1 MSGIPN
7 SATYKVIKEVLG
19 IWNGG
24 GKATFADLE
33 LSIKKRLKQSLE
45 TVKKVQMI
53 NNNAQASEKEGQ
65 LARKTETIW
74 LTIKTPGSQTLEI
87 LTVYHPPRNDPQS
100 DSRLLEE
107 LETIS
112 IRPNVMIMGDFN
124 APNIDWNLTSA
135 PGSEFNFDRRLLKSV
150 QRSHLTQYVSSPTRL
165 REGQLANCLDLV
177 LTKAPESVDVVN
189 CLPPLGKSDHVVL
202 QWEYSLFSV
211 PDQSMVIGRNIWRG
225 DFGQM
230 RLDMRRRD
238 WKPALT
244 GCVLKDWLELKAVL
258 NELITRYCPMSKKK
272 ITSRPRWLKCSLKVE
287 VNRKQRLWKAYLR
300 DKTNDSMNKYK
311 AQRNRVKCLVYKTRQ
326 DFEGN
331 LLNYAGENPKLFFN
345 YIRQSSRNRDPI
357 PMIKRDD
364 GVELYKDDEKAEHL
378 SRFFQSVFTKD
389 VAVPADHY
397 NVDDVPT
404 IDSDV
409 LTKAI
414 VQQELLKLKEAKS
427 PGPDEIPAKLLKEL
441 ATELAEPLCLLFQ
454 ASLDEGRLPP
464 EWKTAWI
471 SPIHKS
477 GSRASANNY
486 RPVSLTSICC
496 KVMER
501 IIKRE
506 LMRFLGQHHLLSN
519 AQHGFRRGRSCLTN
533 LLYCLEQ
540 WTRAIDEGNVVHV
553 AYIDFKKA
561 FDSVPHQL
569 LLYKLSRIGVRGKL
583 LKWIENFLIGRS
595 QTVRLGGQQSAEVTV
610 TSGVPQGS
618 VLGPILFLIYIDD
631 CIHGLDC
638 DIAMFADDIKLW
650 TVIRNEDDEA
660 KLQANLDRLE
670 QWSGYWLLPS
680 NVSKCNILRIGR
692 TSSAHR
698 QTYYLNH
705 TPLPVVE
712 VQKDL
717 GETTPSVHLLALNSH
732 LWLRVAGLCSAATPG
747 ATASTGGP
755 NQPIP
760 LLRHLLLHLPPVA
773 PLDVTRLAGQSE
785 EQPTGT
791 EDGASDTRIG
801 ALQGEH
807 RRTQR
812 DPILRTRPT
821 GGGGCVLHL
830 LLEWSPQGQETRRGC
845 RLRHPERH
853 RGTTTLSAAGHQRSP
868 DEPPSTSPAGR
879 QIRHHHQRLRPPM
892 TSPDAARDKFYEDL
906 HALLATVSKA
916 DTTPPHSD
924 EHVILSTGARERHLE
939 ASSVASVAPAGL
951 CPRPEA
957 RSARGAG
964 AKAIAGADV
973 WTDHRLVI
981 SKMRI
986 RLQPHRRPQGKRT
999 PRKLNTAFSSLPAHH
1014 LHFSNELAQRLDN
1027 LPIGAAAEAVD
1038 VAAENASVENRWRQL
1053 PYTVQSTALAVFGRA
1068 RRQHQDW
1075 FDDNDAVISNLL
1087 AEKNRL
1093 HKAYVDH
1100 PTADNKAAFYRSRR
1114 HLQQRLREMQDAWTA
1129 RKAEEIQGYAD
1140 RNEWKNFFS
1149 AIKAV
1154 YGPPTKGT
1162 APLLSAD
1169 GSTLLTEKTQ
1179 ILQRWA
1185 EHFQGVLSRTSTIS
1199 DAAIDRLPQVETN
1212 VDLDLPPPLQETIMA
1227 VQQLSS
1233 GKAPGSDAIPAEI
1246 YKHGGPQLM
1255 GHLTALFYE
1264 MWRQGEVPQH
1274 FKDATIV
1281 HLYKR
1286 EENRQVCDN
1295 HRGISLLNI
1304 AGKIFARI
1312 LPNRLNNHLEKGL
1325 LPESQCGF
1333 RRHRGTTDMIF
1344 AARQLQ
1350 EKCQEMRTHL

>member
-1 MSGIPN
+1 MTRHDTNPPQKCSKQTITAPHNETKGKQTINNKTQTVHMQLRSHQKKKLNQNGLMTEKGETEIGRLRSPRRKDLPRVEKQCSSEQSTETSSARVDTDAANANNLFIDIKDRSSIATNTMPLVQEKVPGVDGNQNIVMNGSPGTPMAPTSRNKDRPLREQCLVIQGLQEPHVDTPKERVLADLGLFQGLLNTMLQPDEEVSVLKAFRLGKRTTEPAIPPHPRPLKIVLSCKEHVDLILSRRFGLKYSHQGVFFSAGLHTTGADKTPTVSPGAKAASKEWRKKPGYLQHLHNRATVPVYMDTARAYVATAESIDKGGVIAGLPKAKKLKCLYSNAQSLLSKLDELKIYVNQTLPDVISITETWLSASVDDREVALSGYHLFRKDR
-7 SATYKVIKEVLG
+7 SG
-19 IWNGG
+19 RQGG
-24 GKATFADLE
+24 GVLTY
-33 LSIKKRLKQSLE
+33 
-45 TVKKVQMI
+45 VKYGLF
-53 NNNAQASEKEGQ
+53 ASEKEGQ
-65 LARKTETIW
+65 LARTTETLW
-74 LTIKTPGSQTLEI
+74 LTIKTPGSQPLEI
-87 LTVYHPPRNDPQS
+87 LMVYRPPRNDPQS
-100 DSRLLEE
+100 DSSLLEE

-150 QRSHLTQYVSSPTRL
+150 QRSHLTQHVSSPTTL

-300 DKTNDSMNKYK
+300 DKTNDSMNRYK
-311 AQRNRVKCLVYKTRQ
+311 AQRNRVKCLVYKARQ

-345 YIRQSSRNRDPI
+345 YIRQSTRNRDPI

-364 GVELYKDDEKAEHL
+364 GVELYKDDEKTEHL
-378 SRFFQSVFTKD
+378 SRFFQSVFTRD

-397 NVDDVPT
+397 NVDDVPK
-404 IDSDV
+404 IDSVV

-441 ATELAEPLCLLFQ
+441 VTELAEPLCLLFQ

-496 KVMER
+496 KVMGR

-506 LMRFLGQHHLLSN
+506 LMRFLEQHHLLSN

-540 WTRAIDEGNVVHV
+540 WTRSIDEGNVVHV

-583 LKWIENFLIGRS
+583 LKWIENFLVGRS

-610 TSGVPQGS
+610 MSGVPQGS

-631 CIHGLDC
+631 CIHDLDC

-670 QWSGYWLLPS
+670 QWSGYWHLPF

-692 TSSAHR
+692 TSTAHR

-717 GETTPSVHLLALNSH
+717 GV
-732 LWLRVAGLCSAATPG
+732 
-747 ATASTGGP
+747 
-755 NQPIP
+755 
-760 LLRHLLLHLPPVA
+760 
-773 PLDVTRLAGQSE
+773 
-785 EQPTGT
+785 
-791 EDGASDTRIG
+791 
-801 ALQGEH
+801 
-807 RRTQR
+807 
-812 DPILRTRPT
+812 
-821 GGGGCVLHL
+821 
-830 LLEWSPQGQETRRGC
+830 
-845 RLRHPERH
+845 
-853 RGTTTLSAAGHQRSP
+853 
-868 DEPPSTSPAGR
+868 
-879 QIRHHHQRLRPPM
+879 
-892 TSPDAARDKFYEDL
+892 
-906 HALLATVSKA
+906 
-916 DTTPPHSD
+916 
-924 EHVILSTGARERHLE
+924 
-939 ASSVASVAPAGL
+939 
-951 CPRPEA
+951 
-957 RSARGAG
+957 
-964 AKAIAGADV
+964 
-973 WTDHRLVI
+973 
-981 SKMRI
+981 
-986 RLQPHRRPQGKRT
+986 
-999 PRKLNTAFSSLPAHH
+999 
-1014 LHFSNELAQRLDN
+1014 
-1027 LPIGAAAEAVD
+1027 
-1038 VAAENASVENRWRQL
+1038 
-1053 PYTVQSTALAVFGRA
+1053 
-1068 RRQHQDW
+1068 
-1075 FDDNDAVISNLL
+1075 
-1087 AEKNRL
+1087 
-1093 HKAYVDH
+1093 
-1100 PTADNKAAFYRSRR
+1100 
-1114 HLQQRLREMQDAWTA
+1114 
-1129 RKAEEIQGYAD
+1129 
-1140 RNEWKNFFS
+1140 
-1149 AIKAV
+1149 
-1154 YGPPTKGT
+1154 
-1162 APLLSAD
+1162 
-1169 GSTLLTEKTQ
+1169 
-1179 ILQRWA
+1179 
-1185 EHFQGVLSRTSTIS
+1185 
-1199 DAAIDRLPQVETN
+1199 
-1212 VDLDLPPPLQETIMA
+1212 
-1227 VQQLSS
+1227 
-1233 GKAPGSDAIPAEI
+1233 
-1246 YKHGGPQLM
+1246 
-1255 GHLTALFYE
+1255 
-1264 MWRQGEVPQH
+1264 
-1274 FKDATIV
+1274 
-1281 HLYKR
+1281 
-1286 EENRQVCDN
+1286 
-1295 HRGISLLNI
+1295 
-1304 AGKIFARI
+1304 
-1312 LPNRLNNHLEKGL
+1312 
-1325 LPESQCGF
+1325 
-1333 RRHRGTTDMIF
+1333 
-1344 AARQLQ
+1344 
-1350 EKCQEMRTHL
+1350 

>member
-1 MSGIPN
+1 MDTARAYVATAESIGKGGVIAGLPKAKKLKCLYSNAQSLLSKLDELKIYVNRTLPDVISITEMWLSASVDDREVALSGYHLFRKDR
-7 SATYKVIKEVLG
+7 SG
-19 IWNGG
+19 RQGG
-24 GKATFADLE
+24 GVLTY
-33 LSIKKRLKQSLE
+33 
-45 TVKKVQMI
+45 VKYGLF
-53 NNNAQASEKEGQ
+53 ASEKAGQ
-65 LARKTETIW
+65 LARTTETLW
-74 LTIKTPGSQTLEI
+74 LTIQTPGSQPLEI
-87 LTVYHPPRNDPQS
+87 LTVYRPPRNDPQS
-100 DSRLLEE
+100 DSSLLEE

-150 QRSHLTQYVSSPTRL
+150 QRSHLTQHVSSPTRL

-177 LTKAPESVDVVN
+177 FTKAPESVDVVN

-300 DKTNDSMNKYK
+300 DKTNDSMNRYK
-311 AQRNRVKCLVYKTRQ
+311 AQRNRVKCLVYKARQ

-345 YIRQSSRNRDPI
+345 YIRQSTRNRDPI

-378 SRFFQSVFTKD
+378 SRFFQSVFTRD

-404 IDSDV
+404 IDSVV

-506 LMRFLGQHHLLSN
+506 LMRFLEQHHLLSN
-519 AQHGFRRGRSCLTN
+519 AQHGFLRGRSCLTN

-540 WTRAIDEGNVVHV
+540 WTRSIDEGNVVHV

-583 LKWIENFLIGRS
+583 LKWIENFLIGRT

-631 CIHGLDC
+631 RIHDLDC

-670 QWSGYWLLPS
+670 QWSGYWLLPF

-692 TSSAHR
+692 TSTAHR

-717 GETTPSVHLLALNSH
+717 G
-732 LWLRVAGLCSAATPG
+732 
-747 ATASTGGP
+747 
-755 NQPIP
+755 
-760 LLRHLLLHLPPVA
+760 
-773 PLDVTRLAGQSE
+773 
-785 EQPTGT
+785 
-791 EDGASDTRIG
+791 
-801 ALQGEH
+801 
-807 RRTQR
+807 
-812 DPILRTRPT
+812 
-821 GGGGCVLHL
+821 
-830 LLEWSPQGQETRRGC
+830 
-845 RLRHPERH
+845 
-853 RGTTTLSAAGHQRSP
+853 
-868 DEPPSTSPAGR
+868 
-879 QIRHHHQRLRPPM
+879 
-892 TSPDAARDKFYEDL
+892 
-906 HALLATVSKA
+906 
-916 DTTPPHSD
+916 
-924 EHVILSTGARERHLE
+924 
-939 ASSVASVAPAGL
+939 
-951 CPRPEA
+951 
-957 RSARGAG
+957 
-964 AKAIAGADV
+964 V
-973 WTDHRLVI
+973 WIT
-981 SKMRI
+981 
-986 RLQPHRRPQGKRT
+986 
-999 PRKLNTAFSSLPAHH
+999 SSLKP
-1014 LHFSNELAQRLDN
+1014 
-1027 LPIGAAAEAVD
+1027 
-1038 VAAENASVENRWRQL
+1038 
-1053 PYTVQSTALAVFGRA
+1053 
-1068 RRQHQDW
+1068 
-1075 FDDNDAVISNLL
+1075 
-1087 AEKNRL
+1087 
-1093 HKAYVDH
+1093 
-1100 PTADNKAAFYRSRR
+1100 
-1114 HLQQRLREMQDAWTA
+1114 
-1129 RKAEEIQGYAD
+1129 
-1140 RNEWKNFFS
+1140 
-1149 AIKAV
+1149 
-1154 YGPPTKGT
+1154 
-1162 APLLSAD
+1162 
-1169 GSTLLTEKTQ
+1169 
-1179 ILQRWA
+1179 
-1185 EHFQGVLSRTSTIS
+1185 
-1199 DAAIDRLPQVETN
+1199 
-1212 VDLDLPPPLQETIMA
+1212 
-1227 VQQLSS
+1227 
-1233 GKAPGSDAIPAEI
+1233 
-1246 YKHGGPQLM
+1246 
-1255 GHLTALFYE
+1255 
-1264 MWRQGEVPQH
+1264 
-1274 FKDATIV
+1274 
-1281 HLYKR
+1281 
-1286 EENRQVCDN
+1286 
-1295 HRGISLLNI
+1295 
-1304 AGKIFARI
+1304 
-1312 LPNRLNNHLEKGL
+1312 
-1325 LPESQCGF
+1325 
-1333 RRHRGTTDMIF
+1333 
-1344 AARQLQ
+1344 
-1350 EKCQEMRTHL
+1350 